1 MFISNFDHFYF
12 RLKNYFSFNY
22 VEEHVSVWVCTHEFR
37 YQQRTEEGTVDRNSR
52 TRVLQG
58 FELADV
64 GVERKMWVL
73 YSKSSIVLNC

>member
-1 MFISNFDHFYF
+1 M
-12 RLKNYFSFNY
+12 
-22 VEEHVSVWVCTHEFR
+22 WVCTHEFR